1 MGFSKRQAV
10 DNAGNAVTSFIDALQ
25 SQLSRGMP
33 GGRSGSSA
41 SQGRSDGQ
49 APRTSGTS
57 LYARSN
63 AYNPGSP
70 KTPGGSPDRRTSDSG
85 TSLYARSN
93 AYNPGPTRL
102 AGTAPDT
109 QDGESSRNRSRLT
122 TAGEG
127 YDAAQGEDAQQ
138 KVEEQKQLEDSSAGD
153 NFQADFEAYSEAN
166 LDGVGISDFQRVDP
180 NSKEDKEAWR
190 AMVEDETMS
199 AYYDDLIAEYGGFDQ
214 YWDAMTANTLADVLA
229 DDQLQLQYFGS
240 GDVTQSIMDQL
251 AYEGYFP
258 TITGDTGRQAEIYAM
273 LESDPQAAADLMAY
287 NYRQNLGGML
297 SQEVESGGMTLDD
310 ARGILSL
317 DEYNELGDYG
327 NMQYGYGAGYDMGAS
342 AFDPESFEVNGV
354 ISPAEWDKSIE
365 NRYTSLPGYGLA
377 SVGDDRA
384 IARYLYDA
392 GYQEQ
397 EGVPEL
403 WASYY
408 GEGAGE
414 EDQQQ

>member
-1 MGFSKRQAV
+1 MGFSRRQAV
-10 DNAGNAVTSFIDALQ
+10 DNAGNAVTGFIDALQ
-25 SQLSRGMP
+25 SQFGRGMP
-33 GGRSGSSA
+33 GGERRSQA
-41 SQGRSDGQ
+41 SQGRPANQ

-70 KTPGGSPDRRTSDSG
+70 KMPGESSGRRTSSPG
-85 TSLYARSN
+85 TSIYARSN
-93 AYNPGPTRL
+93 AYDLGSSSL
-102 AGTAPDT
+102 ADTASGAK
-109 QDGESSRNRSRLT
+109 DGEQSGNRSRLT

-138 KVEEQKQLEDSSAGD
+138 QVDEQKQLEESSAGD

-166 LDGVGISDFQRVDP
+166 LDGMGINDFMRVDP
-180 NSKEDKEAWR
+180 NSRKDKEAWR
-190 AMVEDETMS
+190 AMVEDDTMS
-199 AYYDDLIAEYGGFDQ
+199 AYYDDLIAQYGGFDQ
-214 YWDAMTANTLADVLA
+214 YWDAMTANTLSDVLA
-229 DDQLQLQYFGS
+229 DDELQLQYFGS

-258 TITGDTGRQAEIYAM
+258 SITGDTGRQDEIYAM
-273 LESDPQAAADLMAY
+273 LKSDPQAAADLMAY

-297 SQEVESGGMTLDD
+297 SQDVDSGNMTLDE
-310 ARGILSL
+310 ARDVLSL

-354 ISPAEWDKSIE
+354 ISPADWDKSVE

-377 SVGDDRA
+377 SVGDDRS

-408 GEGAGE
+408 GENTGE
-414 EDQQQ
+414 EGQQQ

>member
-1 MGFSKRQAV
+1 MGFSKQLAV
-10 DNAGNAVTSFIDALQ
+10 DNANKAVTSVANALR
-25 SQLSRGMP
+25 SQLSRGISD
-33 GGRSGSSA
+33 GIRGSST
-41 SQGRSDGQ
+41 SQGRSTSQ
-49 APRTSGTS
+49 TPRTSGTS

-63 AYNPGSP
+63 AYNPGS
-70 KTPGGSPDRRTSDSG
+70 SQTSDRSSG
-85 TSLYARSN
+85 QRANNSATSIYARSN
-93 AYNPGPTRL
+93 AYNPESSRL
-102 AGTAPDT
+102 AGTASGT
-109 QDGESSRNRSRLT
+109 QAGRSSNNRSRLT
-122 TAGEG
+122 AAGEG
-127 YDAAQGEDAQQ
+127 YDVAQKDDAKQQ
-138 KVEEQKQLEDSSAGD
+138 AEEQQQLEESGAGD
-153 NFQADFEAYSEAN
+153 DFQADFDAYSAEHLN
-166 LDGVGISDFQRVDP
+166 GMGINDFMRVDP
-180 NSKEDKEAWR
+180 NSQEDRNAWR

-199 AYYDDLIAEYGGFDQ
+199 AYYDDLINEYGGFDQ

-251 AYEGYFP
+251 AYEGYYP
-258 TITGDTGRQAEIYAM
+258 AITGDTGQQAEISSM
-273 LESDPQAAADLMAY
+273 LASDPQAAADLMAY

-297 SQEVESGGMTLDD
+297 AQEVENGNMTLDD

-327 NMQYGYGAGYDMGAS
+327 NMQYGYGNGYDMGAS
-342 AFDPESFEVNGV
+342 AFDPESFEVNGA
-354 ISPAEWDKSIE
+354 ISPADWNRSIE

-408 GEGAGE
+408 GEDTSE
-414 EDQQQ
+414 EE

>member
-1 MGFSKRQAV
+1 MGFSKQQVADKAVNNATRIVDAMRSHLNRKVSGDPRPGVSASQAPRIYGASQTSGGASGH
-10 DNAGNAVTSFIDALQ
+10 DMGNSSTSIYA
-25 SQLSRGMP
+25 
-33 GGRSGSSA
+33 GSSA
-41 SQGRSDGQ
+41 NPGASRLGSTM
-49 APRTSGTS
+49 PS
-57 LYARSN
+57 ARSG
-63 AYNPGSP
+63 A
-70 KTPGGSPDRRTSDSG
+70 
-85 TSLYARSN
+85 LSN
-93 AYNPGPTRL
+93 
-102 AGTAPDT
+102 
-109 QDGESSRNRSRLT
+109 NRQRLT
-122 TAGEG
+122 EAGED

-138 KVEEQKQLEDSSAGD
+138 QAEEQQQLEESSAGD
-153 NFQADFEAYSEAN
+153 NFQADFDAYSAEHLN
-166 LDGVGISDFQRVDP
+166 GMGINDFMRVDP
-180 NSKEDKEAWR
+180 NSQEDRDAWR

-251 AYEGYFP
+251 SYEGYLP
-258 TITGDTGRQAEIYAM
+258 TITGDTGQQAEIDA
-273 LESDPQAAADLMAY
+273 LLAADPQAAADLMAY

-297 SQEVESGGMTLDD
+297 AQEVDSGNMTLDE

-327 NMQYGYGAGYDMGAS
+327 NMQYGYGDGYDMGA
-342 AFDPESFEVNGV
+342 AEFDPASFEVNGT
-354 ISPAEWDKSIE
+354 ISPADWNKSIE

-377 SVGDDRA
+377 SVGNDRA

-403 WASYY
+403 WAGYY
-408 GEGAGE
+408 GEDTGE
-414 EDQQQ
+414 EEQ